1 MAVTKVLLAYPRF
14 AASPEGDEGG
24 PGVGAGEPLRRR
36 ELVRRGAQGPRRL
49 LVEGRRRR
57 CGRRRVSGRRRWRRW
72 GGRLV

>member
-1 MAVTKVLLAYPRF
+1 MVVTKVPLAYPRF

-24 PGVGAGEPLRRR
+24 PGVGAGEPLRR
-36 ELVRRGAQGPRRL
+36 ELVRRGGQGPRRL

-57 CGRRRVSGRRRWRRW
+57 RGPRRVSGRRWWRRW